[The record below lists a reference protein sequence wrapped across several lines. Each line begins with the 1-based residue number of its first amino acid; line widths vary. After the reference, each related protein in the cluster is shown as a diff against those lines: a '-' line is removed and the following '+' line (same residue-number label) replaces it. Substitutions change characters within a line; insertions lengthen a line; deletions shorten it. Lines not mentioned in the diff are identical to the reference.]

1 MLMILRG
8 GLVFAAIAVAIY
20 CLIYL
25 ATMTRFFD
33 KARRKRILRRTVF
46 GLVSLL
52 VAGLIFGSIIILLN

>member
-8 GLVFAAIAVAIY
+8 GLFFVVIAIAIY

-33 KARRKRILRRTVF
+33 KARRKRILRRTLF
-46 GLVSLL
+46 GLVSVLL
-52 VAGLIFGSIIILLN
+52 AGLVFSSIIILLN

>member
-46 GLVSLL
+46 GLVSVLA
-52 VAGLIFGSIIILLN
+52 AGLIFGSIIILLN

>member
-46 GLVSLL
+46 GLVSVL